1 MEEKINWYK
10 LLNIK
15 RKKDDIELNDENSNN
30 FELKDNYK
38 KKKIEPISQFEFYM
52 NRLKDKFNKLKNNV
66 SSIINEKS
74 FSLKK
79 ILSKK
84 MNIQQIDI
92 EEKKEQNE
100 IITKTTNDYTIK
112 NIEENIKDDYKNGNV
127 NYGDNDES
135 IINKDSNLDEY
146 PSIPN
151 LASINKNCK

>member
-30 FELKDNYK
+30 FDIKDNYK
-38 KKKIEPISQFEFYM
+38 KKKKEPTSQFEFYM
-52 NRLKDKFNKLKNNV
+52 NKLKEKFNSLKNNV

-74 FSLKK
+74 FSLKM

-84 MNIQQIDI
+84 MNIQQIAFK
-92 EEKKEQNE
+92 EKKEQNK
-100 IITKTTNDYTIK
+100 IITKTTNEYTIK
-112 NIEENIKDDYKNGNV
+112 NLEENIKDDYKNDIA

-135 IINKDSNLDEY
+135 IINNDLNLDEY
-146 PSIPN
+146 PYIPN
-151 LASINKNCK
+151 LSSINKNCK

>member
-1 MEEKINWYK
+1 MEEIINWYK

-52 NRLKDKFNKLKNNV
+52 NRLKEKFNNLKNNV

-74 FSLKK
+74 LSLKML
-79 ILSKK
+79 LSKK
-84 MNIQQIDI
+84 MNIQQIAF
-92 EEKKEQNE
+92 EEKKEQNK
-100 IITKTTNDYTIK
+100 IITKTTNEYTIK
-112 NIEENIKDDYKNGNV
+112 NLEENIKDDYKNDIA

-135 IINKDSNLDEY
+135 IINNDSNLEEY
-146 PSIPN
+146 SYIPN
-151 LASINKNCK
+151 LSSINKNCK